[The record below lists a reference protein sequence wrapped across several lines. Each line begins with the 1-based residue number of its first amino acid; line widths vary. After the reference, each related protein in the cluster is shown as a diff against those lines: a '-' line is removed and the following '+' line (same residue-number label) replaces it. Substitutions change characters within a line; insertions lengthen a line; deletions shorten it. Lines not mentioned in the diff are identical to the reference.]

1 MASVRWFDSI
11 SKEDVDIAGGK
22 GASLG
27 EMIQNT
33 KKLGI
38 DVPNGFV
45 VTTNAYEKFIEHN
58 NLKIPIE
65 DELSSK
71 EFDMCEFDDK
81 KLAKL
86 RRIGLKIRKMIENG
100 EFPVDV
106 ENSIIES
113 YRKLSSQYFDTDG
126 NPQTYTDVAVR
137 SSSTA
142 EDLPDASFAG
152 QQDTYL
158 NVRENADLLTSVKKC
173 FASLFNDR
181 AISYRQSNN
190 FSQFSV
196 KIAVCVQKMVR
207 SDLGI
212 SGVAF
217 SLCTESGFRDVN
229 IINATYGL
237 GELLVGGVVNPDEYI
252 VYKPFNTI
260 ISHKL
265 GSKEKT
271 MIYSSK
277 STNNV
282 EVIPTTISQKTSF
295 CLSDDRI
302 KLLSSWTT
310 SLENHY
316 NHPVDVEWAID
327 GLSGDLFVVQC
338 RPETVASK
346 KIMDEVRQVSI
357 DTTGYEKLTRGTAVG
372 DAVGVGEPNIMLSL
386 DQRYGQK
393 PFVKGQVLV
402 TDMTDPD
409 WLDIMKQ
416 SSAIVTNRGGRCC
429 HASIVARELGIPCIV
444 GTEDAT
450 KVLENE
456 KIVTV
461 SCAEGETGFVYEGNI
476 PFKETVTRLSE
487 LGRPKV
493 SLMLN
498 VGSPDVAFQYAN
510 YPCEGVGLAREEF
523 IANNIGIHPLAILD
537 PSVLEEDEVTQV
549 QGMTRG
555 YKDPIDFYVQK
566 LSEGVARIA
575 APFYPNPVILRF
587 SDFKSNEYY
596 NLIGG
601 RHFEP
606 KEDNPMIGWRGAS
619 RYYDPRYKD
628 AFALECRAV
637 RRVIVELGFDNVIVM
652 IPFCRTPEEAERV
665 TQVMYENGLCPN
677 YMRDTCRDGD
687 PTVKV
692 YLMCEIPSNVVM
704 AKEFCQYVDG
714 FSIGSNDLTQL
725 TYGLDRDSERVAHL
739 FNERHPAI
747 KRMISLAIK
756 TVKENGKKIGICGQG
771 PSDYPEFA
779 EFLMEEGIDT
789 ISVTPDSLL
798 KTIKRLS

>member
-1 MASVRWFDSI
+1 MSN
-11 SKEDVDIAGGK
+11 EDVDVAGGK

-27 EMIQNT
+27 EMIQNA
-33 KKLGI
+33 KRYGVQ
-38 DVPNGFV
+38 VPNGFV
-45 VTTNAYEKFIEHN
+45 VTTDAYETFMGHN
-58 NLKIPIE
+58 NLFDFI
-65 DELSSK
+65 DEELKDVSFNMGGS
-71 EFDMCEFDDK
+71 FDDT
-81 KLAKL
+81 KLANL
-86 RRIGLKIRKMIENG
+86 RRIGLKIRTKVENG
-100 EFPVDV
+100 VFPS
-106 ENSIIES
+106 SIEKEVS
-113 YRKLSSQYFDTDG
+113 DAYHTLSRQYKDTAG

-158 NVRENADLLTSVKKC
+158 NVRETTDLLTSIRKC

-181 AISYRQSNN
+181 AMSYREELGYGQRDVS
-190 FSQFSV
+190 
-196 KIAVCVQKMVR
+196 IAVCVQKMVR
-207 SDLGI
+207 SDLGV

-217 SLCTESGFRDVN
+217 SLCTESGFKDVN

-237 GELLVGGVVNPDEYI
+237 GEPLVGGEVNPDEYV
-252 VYKPFNTI
+252 VYSPFNTI
-260 ISHKL
+260 IHHKL
-265 GSKEKT
+265 GSKKEM
-271 MIYSSK
+271 MIYSNKPSAR
-277 STNNV
+277 V
-282 EVIPTTISQKTSF
+282 EMIPTTATQQSSF
-295 CLSDDRI
+295 CLKDDQVN
-302 KLLSSWTT
+302 LLSTWVTA
-310 SLENHY
+310 LKKHY
-316 NHPVDVEWAID
+316 GHHVDVEWAID

-346 KIMDEVRQVSI
+346 KITDEVRQVSI
-357 DTTGYEKLTRGTAVG
+357 YTTSYEKLTKGTAVG
-372 DAVGVGEPNIMLSL
+372 DGVGVGEPNIMLSL
-386 DQRYGQK
+386 DQRYGHK

-450 KVLENE
+450 KVLEGE
-456 KIVTV
+456 EMITI
-461 SCAEGETGFVYEGNI
+461 SCAEGETGFVYRGNI
-476 PFKETVTRLSE
+476 PFKETVTRLNE
-487 LGRPKV
+487 LGEPKV
-493 SLMLN
+493 PLLLN
-498 VGSPDVAFQYAN
+498 VGSPEVAFRYAN
-510 YPCEGVGLAREEF
+510 YPCGGVGLAREEF
-523 IANNIGIHPLAILD
+523 IANSIGIHPLAILN
-537 PSVLEEDEVTQV
+537 PNVLENHEAIQV
-549 QGMTRG
+549 QEMTKG
-555 YKDPIDFYVQK
+555 YKNPVDFYVQK
-566 LSEGVARIA
+566 LSEGIARIA

-619 RYYDPRYKD
+619 RYYDPRYKE

-637 RRVIVELGFDNVIVM
+637 RRTIKELGFDNVIVM
-652 IPFCRTPEEAERV
+652 IPFCRTPEEAKRV
-665 TQVMYENGLCPN
+665 TSEMYNNGLCPN
-677 YMRDTCRDGD
+677 YRRGESKEED
-687 PTVKV
+687 PVVKV

-747 KRMISLAIK
+747 KRFISLAVK

-779 EFLMEEGIDT
+779 EFLMGEGIDT

-798 KTIKRLS
+798 KTIKRLT